1 MISAW
6 WLSLPLESAT
16 ESHGTLSRT
25 EKFNHR
31 SNPEPSLQLCVTR
44 RQLLVLLTGLHRTY
58 LILFLLLSFLVALLC
73 ETNEQLLV
81 FLQDFLGTAPPPV
94 VRNGYAFPLT
104 LRITLG
110 CALTLG
116 LLKV

>member
-1 MISAW
+1 MYDFSVVVGLTIRA
-6 WLSLPLESAT
+6 AT
-16 ESHGTLSRT
+16 KSQSRLSRT

-31 SNPEPSLQLCVTR
+31 SNPEPSLQLCVTK

-81 FLQDFLGTAPPPV
+81 FLQDFLGMA
-94 VRNGYAFPLT
+94 RPL
-104 LRITLG
+104 L
-110 CALTLG
+110 
-116 LLKV
+116 